1 MTRSKDAKSSLL
13 RWLHNVLRPAD
24 LKTFLRQSK
33 PQVSIS
39 STPDAFSIDEE
50 TEKQTQH
57 KHHTPNDLQ
66 KTSASRVFQSS
77 GHHQSRC
84 VEALAT
90 NRCVNEQS
98 CNGVDGRLRQEGQAV
113 ERTAASSSACL
124 HAAAKKGNLRPR
136 DIFSAP

>member
-57 KHHTPNDLQ
+57 KHHTPNDLP
-66 KTSASRVFQSS
+66 VI
-77 GHHQSRC
+77 
-84 VEALAT
+84 
-90 NRCVNEQS
+90 
-98 CNGVDGRLRQEGQAV
+98 
-113 ERTAASSSACL
+113 
-124 HAAAKKGNLRPR
+124 RPPSKQVR
-136 DIFSAP
+136 